1 MAKSFNWWTRKLH
14 RWGAVLIALPLLI
27 VILSGL
33 LLQVKKQVLWVQPK
47 TVSGSGTDLKVAWS
61 EILESAKKDPNA
73 KVNDWDDISR
83 LDVRPGKGLI
93 KVQCESGWE
102 LQLDSGNGQTLASNY
117 RRSDLIESLHDGS
130 FFSDAAKL
138 WLFLPNGI
146 ILFLLW
152 ITGAYLW
159 YIPFKSKSVKAARQK
174 RKQTAAETSG

>member
-1 MAKSFNWWTRKLH
+1 M
-14 RWGAVLIALPLLI
+14 
-27 VILSGL
+27 SGL
-33 LLQVKKQVLWVQPK
+33 LLQVKKQFSWVQPK
-47 TVSGSGTDLKVAWS
+47 TVAGSGTELTVGWN
-61 EILESAKKDPNA
+61 EILDSAKSVPDAN
-73 KVNDWDDISR
+73 VTDWEDISR

-93 KVQCESGWE
+93 KVQCENGWE
-102 LQLDSGNGQTLASNY
+102 LQLDSGNAELLASNY

-159 YIPFKSKSVKAARQK
+159 YMPFASKAAKAARQK
-174 RKQTAAETSG
+174 RKQAATETTG